1 MARFRL
7 TAAHVMPGPPFPR
20 RLKAGTIIADSAGAA
35 LPGDAVWNGLN
46 ASNITKDMDPIDG
59 SATTM
64 KNSSQYA
71 GTSVKNT
78 WYTGVD
84 SVDP

>member
-20 RLKAGTIIADSAGAA
+20 RLRAGTIICDGTACSAG
-35 LPGDAVWNGLN
+35 DVVWNGLN
-46 ASNITKDMDPIDG
+46 ASNITNEMDPLDAA
-59 SATTM
+59 ATTM
-64 KNSSQYA
+64 KNASRYA
-71 GTSVKNT
+71 TTPVKNT
-78 WYTGVD
+78 WFTGAD